1 MHRESS
7 PIFFFCFATYTESL
21 KYIETNDIMMKTK
34 SAVIRE
40 DQIMWLDEN
49 SINFSKLVRN
59 MLDVKM
65 EEADD

>member
-1 MHRESS
+1 
-7 PIFFFCFATYTESL
+7 
-21 KYIETNDIMMKTK
+21 MKTK